1 MKPVVKKIL
10 CLSVILMS
18 GIFTAFSQ
26 GYERFQHLTDK
37 EMEYALENW
46 IEVPVKYKAKT
57 VHPESYIINSKG
69 SKVETQHGFECG
81 AVSIAYVLRHFGKN
95 AEGIKMYRQKDF
107 PCKFDMGTYP
117 KVFKKYLE
125 PKGYKV
131 NYYTGSV
138 EDLKN
143 CVSKGT
149 PVIVL
154 LQYPDGVLHYVP
166 VVGYDSKYI
175 YIQESVPRYRNDNHP
190 AHNEKRTIEEFKK
203 LWNVPIPYSSNL
215 FVEIKK

>member
-1 MKPVVKKIL
+1 
-10 CLSVILMS
+10 MS
-18 GIFTAFSQ
+18 GIFTAFAQ

-37 EMEYALENW
+37 EMEYAKANW
-46 IEVPVKYKAKT
+46 IEVPAKYSAKT
-57 VHPESYIINSKG
+57 VHPKAYVIARKG
-69 SKVETQHGFECG
+69 SEVETQHGYECG
-81 AVSIAYVLRHFGKN
+81 AVSMAYVLRHLGEKAN
-95 AEGIKMYRQKDF
+95 GIKMYRQKNF

-131 NYYTGSV
+131 NYYTGTID
-138 EDLKN
+138 DLKN

-175 YIQESVPRYRNDNHP
+175 YIQESVPRYRTDNKP
-190 AHNEKRTIEEFKK
+190 VYNEKRTIEEFKK

-215 FVEIKK
+215 FVEIIK

>member
-1 MKPVVKKIL
+1 
-10 CLSVILMS
+10 MS
-18 GIFTAFSQ
+18 GIFSAFSQ

-37 EMEYALENW
+37 EMEYAKANW
-46 IEVPVKYKAKT
+46 IEVPAKYSAKT
-57 VHPESYIINSKG
+57 VHPESYVIARKD

-131 NYYTGSV
+131 NYYTGTID
-138 EDLKN
+138 DLKN

>member
-46 IEVPVKYKAKT
+46 IEVPVKYKAKN

-69 SKVETQHGFECG
+69 SKVETQHGYECG
-81 AVSIAYVLRHFGKN
+81 AVSMAYVLRHFGKSV
-95 AEGIKMYRQKDF
+95 EGIKMYMQKDF

-131 NYYTGSV
+131 NYYTGTID
-138 EDLKN
+138 DLKN

-166 VVGYDSKYI
+166 VTGYDKSYI
-175 YIQESVPRYRNDNHP
+175 YIQESVPRYRTDNKP
-190 AHNEKRTIEEFKK
+190 AYNEKRTIEEFKK
-203 LWNVPIPYSSNL
+203 LWAVPIPYSSNL
-215 FVEIKK
+215 FVEIIK

>member
-1 MKPVVKKIL
+1 
-10 CLSVILMS
+10 MS
-18 GIFTAFSQ
+18 GIFAAFSQ

-37 EMEYALENW
+37 EMEYAKANW
-46 IEVPVKYKAKT
+46 IEVPAKYSAKT
-57 VHPESYIINSKG
+57 VHPEAYVIARKG